1 MWNRS
6 AWQSVGLAL
15 AVCPLAVVLLSGC
28 GDDDGA
34 AGLPATPTA
43 AAATRSPTPV
53 PLLIGAAKRDIS
65 PSLQTAPP
73 DGAVWLGGYGIG
85 RERRSTGLLAPIH
98 VRAFVIS
105 DHDQTVV
112 FAENETQGAFAA
124 YKKDPVGLLDVAA
137 AVETASGGRIPR
149 QHVVVSSDHT
159 HAGPDTTGVWGGLP
173 ASYLAFIR
181 DQTVGAILD
190 AVAAQKPAQLLTGT
204 ADASALLHSQ
214 YDAPPND
221 QVDGELRVLVAADP
235 DVATRRQAVLINFAA
250 HATVMGPGNLQIS
263 ADWPGV
269 VAEQV
274 EAALGIDT
282 AVVMVADVGRTQP
295 SRPEDPGQSD
305 PEKLTAYA
313 SDVTAKVLEATTN
326 VTPATR
332 GPIAATQLFLR
343 EPYDNAFFTLAVLR
357 GIIARNNKA
366 PWLDAG
372 VIGTLV
378 SAIRVGDLFF
388 AAVPGEAYPAIQFAL
403 QARVPAARHFILGL
417 ANDQLGY

>member
-1 MWNRS
+1 MESIRVAIGRS
-6 AWQSVGLAL
+6 RACRVPTRRRVAERRRH
-15 AVCPLAVVLLSGC
+15 
-28 GDDDGA
+28 DDGA
-34 AGLPATPTA
+34 ASLPATPTA

-343 EPYDNAFFTLAVLR
+343 EPYDNAFFTLAVLS